1 MSKKTWRVLLTEQQ
15 RAVII
20 LMAERFEGKRTEFQR
35 MDRAIGVLD
44 RDFTLSD
51 MIQPTGM
58 GVMIDLPK
66 LSTDEE
72 TFIFDNEPFKTLR
85 TFLKEQPVNYSR
97 RQATIGRLFI
107 DVLAQ
112 FDEAEKVEEVEDAP
126 ND

>member
-15 RAVII
+15 RAVIM

-35 MDRAIGVLD
+35 MDRAIGIID

-58 GVMIDLPK
+58 GIMIDLPS

-72 TFIFDNEPFKTLR
+72 EYLFDNEPFKTLR

-97 RQATIGRLFI
+97 RQATVGRLFI

-112 FDEAEKVEEVEDAP
+112 IDDAEEVETDVAA
-126 ND
+126 D